1 MKDIELLSIEM
12 PEHVAHVRS
21 KNTGKSVAQLIE
33 DRKKM
38 AADDITAA
46 NLARTMFEAGLEVSE
61 GRFKVMN
68 KHYPK
73 FVKAV
78 GFEVLKTITQKVV
91 DGKIKD
97 VEVIKYRRIIDFG
110 ATYKGASVS
119 EMQALE
125 HLVAKE
131 AEDDNLSPEELLNK
145 YAIPER
151 VAELKRLAYNNKVAE
166 LELNYRV
173 CKVLYTMHR
182 KSLEVMDVLIAERKM
197 AETRDFM
204 SKTAE
209 WLNPEGRKLF
219 GL

>member
-1 MKDIELLSIEM
+1 MKDIEFLSIEM
-12 PEHVAHVRS
+12 PEHIAHIRTKYAS
-21 KNTGKSVAQLIE
+21 FKLEQLIE
-33 DRKKM
+33 ERKRM
-38 AADDITAA
+38 AADKTTAA
-46 NLARTMFEAGLEVSE
+46 NLARTMFEFGLELTE
-61 GRFKVMN
+61 GKFKQLN
-68 KHYPK
+68 DKYPK
-73 FVKAV
+73 YVKAV
-78 GFEVLKTITQKVV
+78 GYETV
-91 DGKIKD
+91 DTMVKKIVDNQIKD
-97 VEVIKYRRIIDFG
+97 VLVRKYKRAFDFG

-131 AEDDNLSPEELLNK
+131 AEDDNLSPEEILNK

-173 CKVLYTMHR
+173 CKVLYAMHR